1 MNAPA
6 LRAASSDAATAS
18 LTVRAPSEPPTTS
31 TTGLSEGTPS
41 SLHASLRLMAAASV
55 MAERTGVAR
64 KQYLAGWEET
74 FHSGYAVHMAS
85 ALAASSLL
93 VTPAYEFCSCMR
105 VGMPCF
111 CASLSIGPLAYPPT
125 PTAMSGRN
133 SRNIFCHT
141 HRAPQ
146 AHEHAEIAPQA
157 LAVES
162 AYGESDNLISGSRD
176 ALHLHASFG
185 SDKQYL
191 DVGHPPAQ
199 CIGY

>member
-1 MNAPA
+1 ML
-6 LRAASSDAATAS
+6 LRFLEHRSAGISAYAHGY
-18 LTVRAPSEPPTTS
+18 V
-31 TTGLSEGTPS
+31 GTEF
-41 SLHASLRLMAAASV
+41 A
-55 MAERTGVAR
+55 
-64 KQYLAGWEET
+64 QY
-74 FHSGYAVHMAS
+74 F
-85 ALAASSLL
+85 
-93 VTPAYEFCSCMR
+93 
-105 VGMPCF
+105 
-111 CASLSIGPLAYPPT
+111 
-125 PTAMSGRN
+125 
-133 SRNIFCHT
+133 FCHT

-162 AYGESDNLISGSRD
+162 AYGESDNLISGSRN